1 MEVRTRF
8 APSPTGYMH
17 IGNLRT
23 ALYEYL
29 IAKSQGGKF
38 ILRIED
44 TDQERQVEGAVDVI
58 YNTMRMTGLK
68 HDEGPD
74 IGGDYGPYV
83 QSERMGMYMDY
94 AKELVE
100 KGEAYYCFC
109 TKERLESLKESN
121 AEGAA
126 FAKYDR
132 HCLGLSKEEVQAKL
146 DAGEPF
152 VIRQKMPDSG
162 TTTFSDV
169 VYGDITVENTELDDQ
184 ILMKADGFPTYN
196 FANVVDDHL
205 MHITHVVR
213 GSEYLSSTPKYNLLY
228 KAFGWE
234 PPVYVHLPAVMRDA
248 HHKLSKRHGD
258 KSFEDLVREGYVVEA
273 IVNYIAL
280 LGWSPSGTQEI
291 FSLKELEENF
301 DMAGLSKSPAI
312 FDIKKLTWMNSEY
325 LKAMDFDKFYALAEP
340 KLKEA
345 LGDTDLDLKKIAA
358 LLQKRLETLNDIPGL
373 VEFFKTLPEYG
384 TELYTHKKMKTNDEI
399 ALSSLEAA
407 LPVLENLADWN
418 TTSIH
423 DALMAL
429 VGELGIKNG
438 QLLWPVRTALSG
450 EPTSPGGAMELADIL
465 GKEESL
471 RRIPQRHRTA
481 ERLICGFD
489 KIKKNRYFQIMG
501 NTDFLFLERKK
512 KCVEMGL
519 FCEKIHIL
527 RISMEYLNKF
537 DRVSQKFR

>member
-1 MEVRTRF
+1 MEIRTRF

-44 TDQERQVEGAVDVI
+44 TDQERLVEGAVDVI
-58 YNTMRMTGLK
+58 YNTMRMTGL
-68 HDEGPD
+68 HYDEGPD
-74 IGGDYGPYV
+74 VGGAYGPYV

-132 HCLGLSKEEVQAKL
+132 HCLHLSQEEIQANL
-146 DAGEPF
+146 DAGKPF
-152 VIRQKMPDSG
+152 VIRQKMPDTG

-169 VYGDITVENTELDDQ
+169 VYGDITVNNDELDDQ

-196 FANVVDDHL
+196 FANVIDDHL

-228 KAFGWE
+228 QAFGWE
-234 PPVYVHLPAVMRDA
+234 APTYVHLPAVMRDA

-258 KSFEDLVREGYVVEA
+258 KSFEDLLQEGFLVEA

-280 LGWSPSGTQEI
+280 LGWSPADNREI
-291 FSLKELEENF
+291 FSLKELEEVF
-301 DMAGLSKSPAI
+301 DMSGLSKSPSI
-312 FDIKKLTWMNSEY
+312 FDIKKLTWMNGEY
-325 LKAMDFDKFYALAEP
+325 IKAMDFDKYYALAEP

-345 LGDTDLDLKKIAA
+345 LPNTTLDLKKIAT
-358 LLQKRLETLNDIPGL
+358 LLQKRLETLNDIPRL
-373 VEFFKTLPEYG
+373 VDFFQTLPDYS

-399 ALSSLEAA
+399 ALSSLLAA
-407 LPVLENLADWN
+407 IPVLENLTDW
-418 TTSIH
+418 TEQSIH
-423 DALMAL
+423 DSMMEL
-429 VGELGIKNG
+429 VGTLGIKNG

-450 EPTSPGGAMELADIL
+450 EPTSPGGAIELADIL

-471 RRIPQRHRTA
+471 RRLRV
-481 ERLICGFD
+481 G
-489 KIKKNRYFQIMG
+489 
-501 NTDFLFLERKK
+501 
-512 KCVEMGL
+512 VEKL
-519 FCEKIHIL
+519 
-527 RISMEYLNKF
+527 
-537 DRVSQKFR
+537 QQA

>member
-132 HCLGLSKEEVQAKL
+132 HCLCLSKEEVQAKL
-146 DAGEPF
+146 DAGVPF

-471 RRIPQRHRTA
+471 RRI
-481 ERLICGFD
+481 
-489 KIKKNRYFQIMG
+489 
-501 NTDFLFLERKK
+501 RKGIELLK
-512 KCVEMGL
+512 G
-519 FCEKIHIL
+519 
-527 RISMEYLNKF
+527 
-537 DRVSQKFR
+537 

>member
-74 IGGDYGPYV
+74 IGGEYGPYV

-301 DMAGLSKSPAI
+301 DMAALSKSPAI

-407 LPVLENLADWN
+407 LPVLENLEDWN

-438 QLLWPVRTALSG
+438 QLLWPIRTALSG

-471 RRIPQRHRTA
+471 RRI
-481 ERLICGFD
+481 
-489 KIKKNRYFQIMG
+489 
-501 NTDFLFLERKK
+501 RKGIELLK
-512 KCVEMGL
+512 G
-519 FCEKIHIL
+519 
-527 RISMEYLNKF
+527 
-537 DRVSQKFR
+537 

>member
-58 YNTMRMTGLK
+58 YNTMRMTGLH

-74 IGGDYGPYV
+74 IGGEYGPYV

-146 DAGEPF
+146 DAGVPF

-325 LKAMDFDKFYALAEP
+325 LKAMDFEKYYALAEP

-407 LPVLENLADWN
+407 LPVLENLEDWN

-471 RRIPQRHRTA
+471 RRI
-481 ERLICGFD
+481 
-489 KIKKNRYFQIMG
+489 
-501 NTDFLFLERKK
+501 RKGIELLK
-512 KCVEMGL
+512 G
-519 FCEKIHIL
+519 
-527 RISMEYLNKF
+527 
-537 DRVSQKFR
+537 

>member
-74 IGGDYGPYV
+74 IGGEYGPYV

-146 DAGEPF
+146 DAGVPF

-373 VEFFKTLPEYG
+373 VEFFKILPEYG

-407 LPVLENLADWN
+407 LPVLENLEDWN

-471 RRIPQRHRTA
+471 RRI
-481 ERLICGFD
+481 
-489 KIKKNRYFQIMG
+489 
-501 NTDFLFLERKK
+501 RKGIELLK
-512 KCVEMGL
+512 G
-519 FCEKIHIL
+519 
-527 RISMEYLNKF
+527 
-537 DRVSQKFR
+537 

>member
-146 DAGEPF
+146 DAGVPF

-325 LKAMDFDKFYALAEP
+325 LKAMDFDKYYALAEP

-373 VEFFKTLPEYG
+373 VEFFKILPEYG

-407 LPVLENLADWN
+407 LPVLENLEDWN

-438 QLLWPVRTALSG
+438 QLLWPIRTALSG

-471 RRIPQRHRTA
+471 RRI
-481 ERLICGFD
+481 
-489 KIKKNRYFQIMG
+489 
-501 NTDFLFLERKK
+501 RKGIELLK
-512 KCVEMGL
+512 G
-519 FCEKIHIL
+519 
-527 RISMEYLNKF
+527 
-537 DRVSQKFR
+537 